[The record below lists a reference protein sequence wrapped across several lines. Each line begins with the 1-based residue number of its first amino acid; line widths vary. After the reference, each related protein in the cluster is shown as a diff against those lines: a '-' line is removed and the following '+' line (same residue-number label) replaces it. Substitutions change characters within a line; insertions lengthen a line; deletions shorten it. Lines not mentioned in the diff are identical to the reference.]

1 MTVENAQRL
10 MLNFGYWN
18 FIWTEYL
25 NDLKVINVEDIQET
39 IRKANNFE
47 NRSFNEKRILVDAL
61 KNTKVIV

>member
-1 MTVENAQRL
+1 

-39 IRKANNFE
+39 IRKAINFE

>member
-1 MTVENAQRL
+1 

-18 FIWTEYL
+18 FIWPEYL

-39 IRKANNFE
+39 IRKAINFE